1 MDKIKFETT
10 KAHQRY
16 KTADGVAVPGVTTVL
31 GATIPKPALL
41 AWAYNCGVKGE
52 DFRKVKDK
60 AADIGT
66 IAHWLIE
73 LHLKGLEPDTS
84 CFAPADLS
92 KAENAVIKFMS
103 WWDAGKFEY
112 RASELQLVSE
122 KHGYGGTLDILASQG
137 EHDLCL
143 IDLKTSKGIYDE
155 YWFQLAAYAELRMEN
170 YDFADP
176 DPITRF
182 IICRIGK
189 EEAESDFEI
198 QERKSLTWEW
208 NVFEKCLALYKTL
221 KAKEK

>member
-1 MDKIKFETT
+1 MDKVKFETT

-16 KTADGVAVPGVTTVL
+16 KTAEGVAVPGVTTVL

-60 AADIGT
+60 AADVGT

-84 CFAPADLS
+84 NFAPADLA
-92 KAENAVIKFMS
+92 KAENAVIKFLS

-112 RASELQLVSE
+112 VASEMQLVSVS
-122 KHGYGGTLDILASQG
+122 GFGGTLDILAKQND
-137 EHDLCL
+137 ELIL

-155 YWFQLAAYAELRMEN
+155 YWFQLAAYAYLYCEN
-170 YDFADP
+170 NPFEALK
-176 DPITRF
+176 RF